1 MDAAVSQAVGRWRE
15 PRAVVGIADGTTIMM
30 TMMRMNR
37 MNRMKATSIIQKTKP
52 DIGMC

>member
-1 MDAAVSQAVGRWRE
+1 MDAAVSQALGRWRE
-15 PRAVVGIADGTTIMM
+15 PCAVVGIADGTTIMM
-30 TMMRMNR
+30 R

>member
-37 MNRMKATSIIQKTKP
+37 MKATSIIQKTKP